1 MEKEFNNNFLQLLE
15 ELIQKKKKKNVSIR
29 SKFIRIIDIIFARKI
44 YSQIV

>member
-15 ELIQKKKKKNVSIR
+15 ELIQKKKKNVSIR